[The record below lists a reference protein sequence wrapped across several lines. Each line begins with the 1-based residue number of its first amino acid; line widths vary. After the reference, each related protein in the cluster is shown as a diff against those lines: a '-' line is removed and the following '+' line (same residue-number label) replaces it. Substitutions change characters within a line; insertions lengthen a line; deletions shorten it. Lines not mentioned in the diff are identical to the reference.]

1 MYTTA
6 QKGEKSLIF
15 LLVKDM
21 KAPQDSY
28 SSKGK
33 LCKFIMH
40 FRYRW
45 LYWSWSLYFAHAW
58 SQSSHV
64 THKVWK
70 INLQKVCVITLQG
83 QSLKHKALLHP
94 SCLELSLLHI
104 GIFFAQLLW
113 LKKKKKSSQLCFW
126 WINDD
131 IVGFRGYYTFLSY
144 VESQLLNQQAI
155 TQLSVLCASSR
166 HLAESLFIGQLI
178 HKTNLDRGFPLK
190 YIKKRADRMFWKKE

>member
-1 MYTTA
+1 MTVWFIIILSQDNLADFINVHHCT
-6 QKGEKSLIF
+6 KREKSLIF

-113 LKKKKKSSQLCFW
+113 LKKKKKVHSCVSDELMMTLLVLEDTTLFSVMCNHSY
-126 WINDD
+126 WIS
-131 IVGFRGYYTFLSY
+131 RQWHSW
-144 VESQLLNQQAI
+144 
-155 TQLSVLCASSR
+155 VLR
-166 HLAESLFIGQLI
+166 VHLPG
-178 HKTNLDRGFPLK
+178 T
-190 YIKKRADRMFWKKE
+190 